1 MTPSAA
7 VPASYGGSAAA
18 VGGGGEGEWD
28 EGQEVALVEA
38 MKQCGKEL
46 PDRCG
51 ASGDRMKQSGNWDF
65 FCKSLDSSVGG
76 AVAYAWHW
84 LQSWRR
90 AFRQRAAI
98 VQ

>member
-1 MTPSAA
+1 MMTPSAA
-7 VPASYGGSAAA
+7 FPASNGGSAAA

-51 ASGDRMKQSGNWDF
+51 ASVDRM
-65 FCKSLDSSVGG
+65 
-76 AVAYAWHW
+76 A
-84 LQSWRR
+84 
-90 AFRQRAAI
+90 
-98 VQ
+98 